1 MEDARNNFLFAGD
14 TTTRADGF
22 AGDTRAHSRAGTS
35 VKPSVAFAD
44 CAAGVLAS
52 VPLTDCASDPVDG
65 ALPALA
71 SSWASGRRLVGGRV
85 PVQLQL
91 CPFALARC
99 NLFKRALARASACAS
114 LHIEVLPAA
123 GAAARVTGPTLFSL
137 QVPKRELV
145 PQSQTSRR
153 LHALA
158 RSSRQVPR
166 SVGKQEGLCSF
177 RTNNSHPQY
186 LEESWARGDRRNHHL
201 GSYLSR
207 ITAPRKGLE
216 FRILPVRK
224 SPRSRND
231 SRVFLSASSFV
242 AAWAASS
249 WTSPVAAP
257 YTCTTSLS

>member
-52 VPLTDCASDPVDG
+52 PT
-65 ALPALA
+65 
-71 SSWASGRRLVGGRV
+71 
-85 PVQLQL
+85 
-91 CPFALARC
+91 AR
-99 NLFKRALARASACAS
+99 
-114 LHIEVLPAA
+114 
-123 GAAARVTGPTLFSL
+123 PTLL
-137 QVPKRELV
+137 TVH
-145 PQSQTSRR
+145 SQRSRR
-153 LHALA
+153 LGRQGDASSVVGCQYNYSYVHSPLPDATCSSA
-158 RSSRQVPR
+158 RSPAPPPAPR
-166 SVGKQEGLCSF
+166 SISKYSLRPEPRPASPVL
-177 RTNNSHPQY
+177 RYSHCMSPKGTLFHRVKRPEDFTRSREARGRSPALLGNKKGCVVSAQIIATP
-186 LEESWARGDRRNHHL
+186 SIWKSHWAQGDRRNHHL

-231 SRVFLSASSFV
+231 SRAFLSASSFV

>member
-1 MEDARNNFLFAGD
+1 MLYKPIVGYRLNINRRILHFYRWKMLEIISYLPATRRHERTGSRGTLAH
-14 TTTRADGF
+14 TRAPARGNERKAERCF
-22 AGDTRAHSRAGTS
+22 CGLCRRRAS
-35 VKPSVAFAD
+35 
-44 CAAGVLAS
+44 
-52 VPLTDCASDPVDG
+52 LTDCASDPVDG

-186 LEESWARGDRRNHHL
+186 LEESL
-201 GSYLSR
+201 GSGGQEKPPPRVLP
-207 ITAPRKGLE
+207 ITYHRTTKG
-216 FRILPVRK
+216 
-224 SPRSRND
+224 S
-231 SRVFLSASSFV
+231 
-242 AAWAASS
+242 
-249 WTSPVAAP
+249 
-257 YTCTTSLS
+257 